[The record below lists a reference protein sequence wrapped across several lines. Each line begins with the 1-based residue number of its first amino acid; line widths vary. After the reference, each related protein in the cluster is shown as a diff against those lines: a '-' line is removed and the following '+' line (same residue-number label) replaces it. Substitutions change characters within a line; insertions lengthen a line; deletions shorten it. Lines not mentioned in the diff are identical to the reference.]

1 MFTFYSI
8 FNTRSNRSNDEENI
22 QNKSFR
28 YHKEIGQTDTWID
41 LIYVSVRKIGC
52 HIFNWT

>member
-28 YHKEIGQTDTWID
+28 YHKEIGQTDT
-41 LIYVSVRKIGC
+41 
-52 HIFNWT
+52 